1 MHVASGGTPR
11 PDRSTSSSTDFT
23 GKSWNQS
30 GYLPWFTKP
39 ALLLVLAMLLA
50 FFFLRMTSRKAEVVP
65 SKAQYLGEQAYDFV
79 RNGVA
84 RDIIGEHDFMR
95 YVPLLVSL
103 FFFLILNNLFGIVPL
118 LQFAPFSRV
127 SYAYGLAALVW
138 IIYNGVGIADKG
150 FLGYLKHQTVPAGVP
165 KPLLI
170 LLIPLEFLSNILV
183 RPLTLSLRLF
193 ANMFAGHL
201 LIVLFSTGG
210 AFLFCTPPAR
220 RSSTNRPA
228 SCPSSS
234 AWPSVSSRSSWRSCR
249 PMCSPCSP
257 PCIFP
262 GPWPRSTDR
271 PPSLPTPTAVIDRQR
286 KESS

>member
-1 MHVASGGTPR
+1 MSHSLAAVHVASGYTAPGPI
-11 PDRSTSSSTDFT
+11 DFLFDDFT

-50 FFFLRMTSRKAEVVP
+50 FFFLRMTSRKSEVVP
-65 SKAQYLGEQAYDFV
+65 SKAQYLGEQAYEYI

-84 RDIIGEHDFMR
+84 RDIIGEKAFMR

-118 LQFAPFSRV
+118 LQLAPFSRV
-127 SYAYGLAALVW
+127 SYAYGLVALVW
-138 IIYNGVGIADKG
+138 IIYNVVGIVDKG
-150 FLGYLKHQTVPAGVP
+150 FLGYLKHQTVPSGVP
-165 KPLLI
+165 PLLLV

-210 AFLFCTPPAR
+210 AFLLLHATGPAVVDK
-220 RSSTNRPA
+220 PA
-228 SCPSSS
+228 GILSFVLGVAVGFLEVIVAVLQAYVFTLLTALYIS
-234 AWPSVSSRSSWRSCR
+234 
-249 PMCSPCSP
+249 
-257 PCIFP
+257 
-262 GPWPRSTDR
+262 G
-271 PPSLPTPTAVIDRQR
+271 SLAS
-286 KESS
+286 EH

>member
-1 MHVASGGTPR
+1 MSHSLAAVHVASGGYTAPG
-11 PDRSTSSSTDFT
+11 PIDFLFDDFT

-39 ALLLVLAMLLA
+39 AALLVLALLLA
-50 FFFLRMTSRKAEVVP
+50 FFFLRMTSRKSEVVP
-65 SKAQYLGEQAYDFV
+65 SKAQYLGEQAYEFI

-84 RDIIGEHDFMR
+84 RDIIGEKAFMR

-118 LQFAPFSRV
+118 LQIAPFSRV
-127 SYAYGLAALVW
+127 SYAYGLVALVW
-138 IIYNGVGIADKG
+138 ILYNAVGIVDKG
-150 FLGYLKHQTVPAGVP
+150 LLGYLKHQTVPSGVP
-165 KPLLI
+165 PALLI

-210 AFLFCTPPAR
+210 AFLLLHATGPALVDK
-220 RSSTNRPA
+220 PA
-228 SCPSSS
+228 GILSFVLGVLVGFLEVIVAVLQAYVFTLLTALYIS
-234 AWPSVSSRSSWRSCR
+234 
-249 PMCSPCSP
+249 
-257 PCIFP
+257 
-262 GPWPRSTDR
+262 G
-271 PPSLPTPTAVIDRQR
+271 SLAS
-286 KESS
+286 EH